1 MSKRLFRRPR
11 LSTLHNLL
19 EKCWYNGDGRYAT
32 IGKWEIGLGGY
43 DLGYEISYNN
53 TPIFAIDNNNYIDFY
68 GHTKET
74 LGYTD
79 EEVFNILKEYRDL
92 YNLKNRTEYNEE

>member
-1 MSKRLFRRPR
+1 MRKRLFKRPR
-11 LSTLHNLL
+11 LSTLHSLL
-19 EKCWYNGDGRYAT
+19 EKCWYNGDGRYAA

-53 TPIFAIDNNNYIDFY
+53 IPIFAIDNNNYIDFY

-79 EEVFNILKEYRDL
+79 EEVFNVLKEYRDL
-92 YNLKNRTEYNEE
+92 YDLKNKTEYNEE